1 MKSKFFK
8 FLTLTLCVIFS
19 ALFVTAC
26 SSDYEVM
33 LAIGDGSVENDGVIC
48 NYKLAD
54 KFTDGYELKG
64 NFTFEKDADLD
75 DEFIL
80 SITFGEVFATSYT
93 ETTLYTFKGAD
104 LKNADGGKLNFTVKF
119 DNLANIFAET
129 SEPKTFNVNFH
140 RSGKKPTDILYWNTS
155 SYEYVFDGKTV
166 KITK

>member
-1 MKSKFFK
+1 MKNKFLK
-8 FLTLTLCVIFS
+8 LLTLTICVIFS

-26 SSDYEVM
+26 SSNYEVM
-33 LAIGDGSVENDGVIC
+33 LAIGDGAVENDSVIC

-64 NFTFEKDADLD
+64 DFTFEKDAKLD

-80 SITFGEVFATSYT
+80 SITFGERFASSYT
-93 ETTLYTFKGAD
+93 ETTLYSFKGED
-104 LKNADGGKLNFTVKF
+104 LKNANGGKLSFIVKL

-129 SEPKTFNVNFH
+129 SEPKTFHINFH
-140 RSGKKPTDILYWNTS
+140 RLGATPTDILYWNAS